1 MAESLTTKT
10 FLPALNRI
18 YDTVVDGSVMM
29 TAPDAMAAQYLSA
42 NSSPEAAARSLV
54 NWQSGKAGAAGFV
67 TGLGGLITLPVAI
80 PANLAATLA
89 LQIQMIAAI
98 AHMGGHDVRS
108 EKVRTLVFIALTGNA
123 AADILKDIG
132 IKIGTQMTKRLI
144 AQISGRPLTAI
155 NQRVGIRLLTKA
167 GASGLVNLGKIVPL
181 IGGVIGGGIDIA
193 TTQTIGSTAIRM
205 FITPVGAIDSDA
217 DTPAD
222 TVDPDMPTA

>member
-10 FLPALNRI
+10 FMPALNRI
-18 YDTVVDGSVMM
+18 YDTVVDGTVVMS
-29 TAPDAMAAQYLSA
+29 APEAIAASYLA
-42 NSSPEAAARSLV
+42 DNVSPEAAARSLV

-67 TGLGGLITLPVAI
+67 TGLGGIVTLPVTI
-80 PANLAATLA
+80 PANLVATLT

-132 IKIGTQMTKRLI
+132 IKIGTKMTQRLI
-144 AQISGRPLTAI
+144 TQISGRTLTAI
-155 NQRVGIRLLTKA
+155 NQRVGIRLLAKT

-181 IGGVIGGGIDIA
+181 VGGVIGGSIDIA
-193 TTQTIGSTAIRM
+193 TTQTIGTTAIRM
-205 FITPVGAIDSDA
+205 FITSGGQNDA
-217 DTPAD
+217 DTDADPVDAD
-222 TVDPDMPTA
+222 TGAPVA

>member
-1 MAESLTTKT
+1 MAESLTTRT
-10 FLPALNRI
+10 LMPALNHI

-29 TAPDAMAAQYLSA
+29 TGPEVMAAQYLSA
-42 NSSPEAAARSLV
+42 NGSPEAAARSLV

-80 PANLAATLA
+80 PANLAATLT

-132 IKIGTQMTKRLI
+132 IRIGAQMTKRLLN
-144 AQISGRPLTAI
+144 QISGRTLTAI
-155 NQRVGIRLLTKA
+155 NRRVGIRLLAKT

-193 TTQTIGSTAIRM
+193 TTQTIGATAIRM
-205 FITPVGAIDSDA
+205 FITPAGAIDA
-217 DTPAD
+217 DTPANAD
-222 TVDPDMPTA
+222 TADTPAA